1 MKICTGVKYKN
12 ICHFINFGFIKILLA
27 ALLEKRHEEKEDDDD
42 DEGKEEEEEIK
53 RTHAQK
59 VKPARA
65 TKATE

>member
-1 MKICTGVKYKN
+1 MKICTGVQYKN
-12 ICHFINFGFIKILLA
+12 ICHFINFGFIKIHLA

-42 DEGKEEEEEIK
+42 DEGKEEEEIK
-53 RTHAQK
+53 RTQK